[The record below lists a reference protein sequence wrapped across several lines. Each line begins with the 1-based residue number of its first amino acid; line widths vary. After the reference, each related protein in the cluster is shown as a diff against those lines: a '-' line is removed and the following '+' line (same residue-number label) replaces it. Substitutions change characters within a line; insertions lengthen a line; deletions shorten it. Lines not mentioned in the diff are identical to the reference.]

1 MENLENVVIIG
12 SGPAGLAAAIYAGR
26 GMLKPLVIEG
36 AVSGGQPTQTTEV
49 ENYPGFPSGVQGVDL
64 VSGMRAQAERFGTK
78 FIEGVV
84 IKIKKESDKYFII
97 CLDNDKVIYSRSVL
111 VATGAEANW
120 LGLRSEERLKGRG
133 VSACATCDG
142 FFFKN
147 MAVAVIGG
155 GDSAME
161 EAEFLTKY
169 ASKVFIV
176 HRRDALRASK
186 IMQEKVLNNPKIEVK
201 LDREIIDFLGE
212 DRVSGIKMKDNK
224 TGKEEVLDVRGIF
237 LAIGHTP
244 STKFLSGSGVIMDKK
259 GYIYTADRAGFESA
273 NELKE
278 KFEPKFRFQTNI
290 KGLFAAG
297 DCMDSMYRQ
306 IGTAVGMGIAAEIE
320 IEKYLEENKDKGFVE
335 KIGEIAKKAVQC
347 CID

>member
-1 MENLENVVIIG
+1 
-12 SGPAGLAAAIYAGR
+12 
-26 GMLKPLVIEG
+26 
-36 AVSGGQPTQTTEV
+36 
-49 ENYPGFPSGVQGVDL
+49 
-64 VSGMRAQAERFGTK
+64 
-78 FIEGVV
+78 
-84 IKIKKESDKYFII
+84 
-97 CLDNDKVIYSRSVL
+97 
-111 VATGAEANW
+111 
-120 LGLRSEERLKGRG
+120 
-133 VSACATCDG
+133 
-142 FFFKN
+142 
-147 MAVAVIGG
+147 
-155 GDSAME
+155 
-161 EAEFLTKY
+161 
-169 ASKVFIV
+169 
-176 HRRDALRASK
+176 
-186 IMQEKVLNNPKIEVK
+186 MQEKVLNNPKIEVK